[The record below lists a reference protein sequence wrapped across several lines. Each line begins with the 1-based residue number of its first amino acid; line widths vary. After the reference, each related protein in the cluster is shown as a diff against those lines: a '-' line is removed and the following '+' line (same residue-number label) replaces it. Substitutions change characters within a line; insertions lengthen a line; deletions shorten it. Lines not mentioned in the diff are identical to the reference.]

1 MRSALPQWEP
11 AQLPACGSQ
20 DRWGW
25 LQQLR
30 NQPQLDPEPWLLAL
44 ENGSL
49 SIAPDL
55 LAVLAERLDPPSQR
69 RLLRWWRQQPDPDPG
84 LPSQVLRQRDGAS
97 AAWLLEQLA
106 PGPGAL
112 GQDLPLSALPQAVAL
127 ALLPLL
133 GHQRQVAAWPVL
145 LSWMGAPIATPLRR
159 AALEGVARGLSV
171 WPRSQLVA
179 GLSALAGDLDPQLAA
194 PAVDLLAR
202 LPGARRALVPLRRC
216 GLDPRVAERLGRR
229 LAATPAQP
237 LLLVVHGRAGGQ
249 LPAEL
254 VALAAELECRR
265 GAPVRLQA
273 LSAAAPA
280 AVPAVA
286 SELLQPGQVLGLVP
300 LLLLPGGHV
309 RHDLPAIVRH
319 WSAFARLQH
328 WPFLGAWPRWQAA
341 LAKELAGLATQD
353 SQPAARPLL
362 LHHPLEGPLAAR
374 YLTTLERRTGA
385 HCVATPY
392 SADHLAQLKLTLAAP
407 ALAAPALALALAAN
421 RLTDQLAEQVGP
433 PLLQRPGLRQLL
445 LAELE
450 ALP

>member
-1 MRSALPQWEP
+1 MGCA
-11 AQLPACGSQ
+11 
-20 DRWGW
+20 DRWSW
-25 LQQLR
+25 LQRLR
-30 NQPQLDPEPWLLAL
+30 HQPELVAEDWLAAL
-44 ENGSL
+44 EAGVL
-49 SIAPDL
+49 GADQDL
-55 LAVLAERLDPPSQR
+55 LAVLAERLDPPAQLR
-69 RLLRWWRQQPDPDPG
+69 MLRWWRQQAKPDPA
-84 LPSQVLRQRDGAS
+84 LPAQVLRHLDGAS

-106 PGPGAL
+106 AGPAAL
-112 GQDLPLSALPQAVAL
+112 AAELPPAVAA

-133 GHQRQVAAWPVL
+133 GHQRQRQAWPVL
-145 LSWMGAPIATPLRR
+145 QAWLQAPIARHLRR
-159 AALEGVARGLSV
+159 SALEGVARGLSV
-171 WPRSQLVA
+171 WPRAQLRVV
-179 GLSALAGDLDPQLAA
+179 LSALAAGLDTQLAA
-194 PAVDLLAR
+194 TAVDLLAR
-202 LPGARRALVPLRRC
+202 LPGARRALVPLRHC
-216 GLDPRVAERLGRR
+216 ELDPQVAERLGRR
-229 LAATPAQP
+229 LAAIPVQP

-273 LSAAAPA
+273 LSAAAP
-280 AVPAVA
+280 PAA

-309 RHDLPAIVRH
+309 RHDLPAIMRH
-319 WSAFARLQH
+319 WSAFARVQH

-341 LAKELAGLATQD
+341 LATELAGLATQD
-353 SQPAARPLL
+353 ARPLL

-407 ALAAPALALALAAN
+407 ALAAPALPLALAAN

>member
-1 MRSALPQWEP
+1 LRSALPQCE
-11 AQLPACGSQ
+11 
-20 DRWGW
+20 
-25 LQQLR
+25 
-30 NQPQLDPEPWLLAL
+30 
-44 ENGSL
+44 
-49 SIAPDL
+49 
-55 LAVLAERLDPPSQR
+55 
-69 RLLRWWRQQPDPDPG
+69 
-84 LPSQVLRQRDGAS
+84 
-97 AAWLLEQLA
+97 
-106 PGPGAL
+106 
-112 GQDLPLSALPQAVAL
+112 
-127 ALLPLL
+127 
-133 GHQRQVAAWPVL
+133 
-145 LSWMGAPIATPLRR
+145 
-159 AALEGVARGLSV
+159 
-171 WPRSQLVA
+171 
-179 GLSALAGDLDPQLAA
+179 
-194 PAVDLLAR
+194 
-202 LPGARRALVPLRRC
+202 
-216 GLDPRVAERLGRR
+216 
-229 LAATPAQP
+229 PAQP

-265 GAPVRLQA
+265 SAPVRLQA
-273 LSAAAPA
+273 LSAAAP
-280 AVPAVA
+280 PAVA

-319 WSAFARLQH
+319 WSAFARVQR

-341 LAKELAGLATQD
+341 LARELAELAMQD
-353 SQPAARPLL
+353 YKPAARPLL

-392 SADHLAQLKLTLAAP
+392 SAEHLAELKLTLAAP
-407 ALAAPALALALAAN
+407 ALPLALAAN

>member
-1 MRSALPQWEP
+1 MRSALPQCEP
-11 AQLPACGSQ
+11 AQLPACGSPA
-20 DRWGW
+20 RWGW

-30 NQPQLDPEPWLLAL
+30 NQPELDPEPWLLAL

-49 SIAPDL
+49 SADPDL

-69 RLLRWWRQQPDPDPG
+69 RLLRWWRLQPDPDPG

-97 AAWLLEQLA
+97 ASWLLQQLA

-112 GQDLPLSALPQAVAL
+112 GQAVAL

-133 GHQRQVAAWPVL
+133 GHQRQAAAWPVL

-171 WPRSQLVA
+171 WPRHQLVA

-194 PAVDLLAR
+194 PAVDLLAC

-216 GLDPRVAERLGRR
+216 GLDPQVAERLGRR
-229 LAATPAQP
+229 LAATPVQP

-273 LSAAAPA
+273 LSAAAPV

-319 WSAFARLQH
+319 WSAFVRVQH

-341 LAKELAGLATQD
+341 LARELAGLATQD
-353 SQPAARPLL
+353 SQPDARPLL

-374 YLTTLERRTGA
+374 YLTSLERRTGA

-407 ALAAPALALALAAN
+407 ALALALAAN

-433 PLLQRPGLRQLL
+433 PLLQRSGLRQLL

>member
-1 MRSALPQWEP
+1 MRSALPQCEL
-11 AQLPACGSQ
+11 AQLPACGSPA
-20 DRWGW
+20 RWGW

-30 NQPQLDPEPWLLAL
+30 NQPELDPEPWLLAL
-44 ENGSL
+44 ENGTL
-49 SIAPDL
+49 SADPDL
-55 LAVLAERLDPPSQR
+55 LAVLAERLDPPSQL

-97 AAWLLEQLA
+97 AAWLLQQLA

-112 GQDLPLSALPQAVAL
+112 GQALPQAVAL

-133 GHQRQVAAWPVL
+133 GHQRQAAAWPVL
-145 LSWMGAPIATPLRR
+145 LSWMRAPIATPLRR

-171 WPRSQLVA
+171 WPRHQLVA

-202 LPGARRALVPLRRC
+202 LPGARRALVPLRLRQ
-216 GLDPRVAERLGRR
+216 LDPHVAERLERR

-273 LSAAAPA
+273 LSAAAPPA
-280 AVPAVA
+280 AT
-286 SELLQPGQVLGLVP
+286 ELLQPGQVLGLVP

-319 WSAFARLQH
+319 WSAFARVQH

-341 LAKELAGLATQD
+341 LATELAGLATQD
-353 SQPAARPLL
+353 ARPLL

-374 YLTTLERRTGA
+374 YLTSLERRTGA

-392 SADHLAQLKLTLAAP
+392 SADHLAQLKLT
-407 ALAAPALALALAAN
+407 LAAPALALALAAN

>member
-1 MRSALPQWEP
+1 MALAPVAPQLMP
-11 AQLPACGSQ
+11 ADLPPCGCA
-20 DRWGW
+20 DRWPW

-30 NQPQLDPEPWLLAL
+30 SQPELDAEPWLAAL
-44 ENGSL
+44 EAGVL
-49 SIAPDL
+49 GADHDL
-55 LAVLAERLDPPSQR
+55 WAILAERLDPPAQL
-69 RLLRWWRQQPDPDPG
+69 RLLRWWRQQPDPDPD

-97 AAWLLEQLA
+97 AAWLLQQLA

-112 GQDLPLSALPQAVAL
+112 GQALPQAVAA

-133 GHQRQVAAWPVL
+133 GHQRQAAAWPVL
-145 LSWMGAPIATPLRR
+145 LSWMRAPIATPLRR

-171 WPRSQLVA
+171 WPRHQLVA

-202 LPGARRALVPLRRC
+202 LPGARRALVPLRHC
-216 GLDPRVAERLGRR
+216 ELDPQVAERLERR
-229 LAATPAQP
+229 LAATPAQS

-273 LSAAAPA
+273 LSAAPPPA
-280 AVPAVA
+280 AT
-286 SELLQPGQVLGLVP
+286 ELLQPGQVLGLVP

-319 WSAFARLQH
+319 WSAFARVQH

-353 SQPAARPLL
+353 ARPLL

-374 YLTTLERRTGA
+374 YLTSLERRTGA

-392 SADHLAQLKLTLAAP
+392 SADHLAELKLTLAAP

>member
-1 MRSALPQWEP
+1 MRSALPQCEP
-11 AQLPACGSQ
+11 AQLPACGSPA
-20 DRWGW
+20 RWGW

-30 NQPQLDPEPWLLAL
+30 NQPELDPEPWLLAL

-49 SIAPDL
+49 SADPDL

-69 RLLRWWRQQPDPDPG
+69 RLLAWWRQQPDPDPG
-84 LPSQVLRQRDGAS
+84 LPSQVLRHRDGAS
-97 AAWLLEQLA
+97 AAWLLQQLA

-112 GQDLPLSALPQAVAL
+112 GQALPL

-133 GHQRQVAAWPVL
+133 GHQRQAAAWPVL
-145 LSWMGAPIATPLRR
+145 LSWMRAPIATPLRR

-171 WPRSQLVA
+171 WPRHQLVA

-202 LPGARRALVPLRRC
+202 LPGARRALVPLRHC
-216 GLDPRVAERLGRR
+216 ELDPQVAERLERR
-229 LAATPAQP
+229 LAAIPVQP

-265 GAPVRLQA
+265 GAPVRLQG
-273 LSAAAPA
+273 LSAAAPPA
-280 AVPAVA
+280 AT
-286 SELLQPGQVLGLVP
+286 ELLQPGQVLGLVP

-319 WSAFARLQH
+319 WSAFGRVQH

-341 LAKELAGLATQD
+341 LATELAGLATQD
-353 SQPAARPLL
+353 ARPLL

-374 YLTTLERRTGA
+374 YLTSLERRTGA

-392 SADHLAQLKLTLAAP
+392 SADHLAQLKLT
-407 ALAAPALALALAAN
+407 LAAPALALALAAN

>member
-1 MRSALPQWEP
+1 LRSALPQWEP
-11 AQLPACGSQ
+11 TQLPACGSP

-30 NQPQLDPEPWLLAL
+30 NQPELDPEPWLLAL
-44 ENGSL
+44 ENGSI
-49 SIAPDL
+49 SIASDL
-55 LAVLAERLDPPSQR
+55 LAVLAERLDPLAQR

-97 AAWLLEQLA
+97 AAWLLQQLA
-106 PGPGAL
+106 PGPAAL
-112 GQDLPLSALPQAVAL
+112 SSALPQAVAL

-145 LSWMGAPIATPLRR
+145 LSWMRAPIATPLRR

-319 WSAFARLQH
+319 WSAFARVQH

-341 LAKELAGLATQD
+341 LARELAGLAMQD
-353 SQPAARPLL
+353 ALPLL

-385 HCVATPY
+385 HCIATPY
-392 SADHLAQLKLTLAAP
+392 SAEHLAELKLTLAAP
-407 ALAAPALALALAAN
+407 ALAAPALPLALAAN

>member
-1 MRSALPQWEP
+1 MRSALPQCEP
-11 AQLPACGSQ
+11 AQLPACGSPA
-20 DRWGW
+20 RWGW

-30 NQPQLDPEPWLLAL
+30 NQPELDPEPWLLAL

-49 SIAPDL
+49 SADSDL

-69 RLLRWWRQQPDPDPG
+69 RLLGWWRQQPEPDPG
-84 LPSQVLRQRDGAS
+84 LPSQVLRHRDGAS

-106 PGPGAL
+106 PGPAL
-112 GQDLPLSALPQAVAL
+112 PLLALPLSALPQAVAL

-133 GHQRQVAAWPVL
+133 GHQRQAAAWPVL
-145 LSWMGAPIATPLRR
+145 LSWMRAPIATPLRL

-171 WPRSQLVA
+171 WPRHQLVA

-202 LPGARRALVPLRRC
+202 LPGARRALVPLRHC
-216 GLDPRVAERLGRR
+216 ELDPQVAERLGRR
-229 LAATPAQP
+229 LAAIPVQP

-273 LSAAAPA
+273 LSAAAPPA
-280 AVPAVA
+280 AT
-286 SELLQPGQVLGLVP
+286 ELLQPGQVLGLVP

-319 WSAFARLQH
+319 WSAFARVQH
-328 WPFLGAWPRWQAA
+328 WPFLGAWPQWQDA
-341 LAKELAGLATQD
+341 LANELAGLATQD
-353 SQPAARPLL
+353 VRPLL

-407 ALAAPALALALAAN
+407 ALALALAAN

-433 PLLQRPGLRQLL
+433 PLLQRSGLRQLL

>member
-1 MRSALPQWEP
+1 LRSALPQCEP
-11 AQLPACGSQ
+11 AQLPACGSPA
-20 DRWGW
+20 RWGW

-30 NQPQLDPEPWLLAL
+30 NQPELDPEPWLLAL

-49 SIAPDL
+49 SADPDL

-69 RLLRWWRQQPDPDPG
+69 RLLRWWCQQPDPDPG

-97 AAWLLEQLA
+97 AAWLLQQLA

-112 GQDLPLSALPQAVAL
+112 GPAVAL

-171 WPRSQLVA
+171 WPRHQLVA
-179 GLSALAGDLDPQLAA
+179 GLSALAGDLDAQLAA

-202 LPGARRALVPLRRC
+202 LPGARRALVPLSLRQ
-216 GLDPRVAERLGRR
+216 LDPQVAERLGRR
-229 LAATPAQP
+229 LAATPVQP

-273 LSAAAPA
+273 LSAAPPPA
-280 AVPAVA
+280 AT
-286 SELLQPGQVLGLVP
+286 ELLQPGQVLGLVP

-319 WSAFARLQH
+319 WSAFARVQH
-328 WPFLGAWPRWQAA
+328 WPFLGAWPLWQAA
-341 LAKELAGLATQD
+341 LAKELAGLAMQD
-353 SQPAARPLL
+353 CQPADRPLL

-374 YLTTLERRTGA
+374 YLTSLERRTGA

-392 SADHLAQLKLTLAAP
+392 SADHLAQLKLT
-407 ALAAPALALALAAN
+407 LAAPALALALAAN

>member
-1 MRSALPQWEP
+1 MASDP
-11 AQLPACGSQ
+11 ASPAT
-20 DRWGW
+20 
-25 LQQLR
+25 
-30 NQPQLDPEPWLLAL
+30 A
-44 ENGSL
+44 
-49 SIAPDL
+49 
-55 LAVLAERLDPPSQR
+55 
-69 RLLRWWRQQPDPDPG
+69 
-84 LPSQVLRQRDGAS
+84 
-97 AAWLLEQLA
+97 
-106 PGPGAL
+106 
-112 GQDLPLSALPQAVAL
+112 
-127 ALLPLL
+127 
-133 GHQRQVAAWPVL
+133 
-145 LSWMGAPIATPLRR
+145 
-159 AALEGVARGLSV
+159 
-171 WPRSQLVA
+171 
-179 GLSALAGDLDPQLAA
+179 
-194 PAVDLLAR
+194 
-202 LPGARRALVPLRRC
+202 
-216 GLDPRVAERLGRR
+216 
-229 LAATPAQP
+229 AQP

-273 LSAAAPA
+273 LSAAAP
-280 AVPAVA
+280 PAA

-319 WSAFARLQH
+319 WSAFARVQH
-328 WPFLGAWPRWQAA
+328 WPFLGAWPCWQAA
-341 LAKELAGLATQD
+341 LAKELAGLAMQD
-353 SQPAARPLL
+353 ARPLL

-392 SADHLAQLKLTLAAP
+392 SAEHLAELKLTLAAP

>member
-1 MRSALPQWEP
+1 MRSALPQCEL
-11 AQLPACGSQ
+11 AQLPACGSPA
-20 DRWGW
+20 RWGW

-30 NQPQLDPEPWLLAL
+30 NQPELDPEPWLLAL
-44 ENGSL
+44 ENGTL
-49 SIAPDL
+49 SADPDL
-55 LAVLAERLDPPSQR
+55 LAVLAERLDPPSQL

-97 AAWLLEQLA
+97 AAWLLQQLA

-112 GQDLPLSALPQAVAL
+112 GQALPQAVAL

-133 GHQRQVAAWPVL
+133 GHQRQAAAWPVL
-145 LSWMGAPIATPLRR
+145 LSWMRAPIATPLRR

-171 WPRSQLVA
+171 WPRHQLVA
-179 GLSALAGDLDPQLAA
+179 GLSALAGDLDPQ
-194 PAVDLLAR
+194 
-202 LPGARRALVPLRRC
+202 
-216 GLDPRVAERLGRR
+216 VAERLGRR

-273 LSAAAPA
+273 LSAAAPPA
-280 AVPAVA
+280 AT
-286 SELLQPGQVLGLVP
+286 ELLQPGQVLGLVP

-319 WSAFARLQH
+319 WSAFARVQH

-341 LAKELAGLATQD
+341 LATELAGLATQD
-353 SQPAARPLL
+353 ARPLL

-374 YLTTLERRTGA
+374 YLTSLERRTGA

-392 SADHLAQLKLTLAAP
+392 SADHLAQLKLT
-407 ALAAPALALALAAN
+407 LAAPALALALAAN

>member
-1 MRSALPQWEP
+1 MALAPVAPQLMP
-11 AQLPACGSQ
+11 ADLPPCGCA
-20 DRWGW
+20 DRWPW

-30 NQPQLDPEPWLLAL
+30 SQPELDAEPWLAAL
-44 ENGSL
+44 EAGVL
-49 SIAPDL
+49 GADHDL
-55 LAVLAERLDPPSQR
+55 WAILAERLDPPAQL
-69 RLLRWWRQQPDPDPG
+69 RLLRWWRQQPDPDPD

-97 AAWLLEQLA
+97 AAWLLQQLA

-112 GQDLPLSALPQAVAL
+112 GQALPQAVAA

-133 GHQRQVAAWPVL
+133 GHQRQAAAWPVL
-145 LSWMGAPIATPLRR
+145 LSWMRAPIATPLRR

-171 WPRSQLVA
+171 WPRHQLVA

-202 LPGARRALVPLRRC
+202 LPGARRALVPLRHC
-216 GLDPRVAERLGRR
+216 ELDPQVAERLERR
-229 LAATPAQP
+229 LAATPAQS

-273 LSAAAPA
+273 LSAAAP
-280 AVPAVA
+280 PAA

-319 WSAFARLQH
+319 WSAFARVQH

-353 SQPAARPLL
+353 ARPLL

-374 YLTTLERRTGA
+374 YLTSLERRTGA

-392 SADHLAQLKLTLAAP
+392 SAEHLAELKLTLAAP

>member
-1 MRSALPQWEP
+1 MPADLPP
-11 AQLPACGSQ
+11 SGCA
-20 DRWGW
+20 DRWPW

-30 NQPQLDPEPWLLAL
+30 SQPELDAEPWLAAL
-44 ENGSL
+44 EAGVL
-49 SIAPDL
+49 RADQDL
-55 LAVLAERLDPPSQR
+55 LAVLAERLDPPAQL

-84 LPSQVLRQRDGAS
+84 LPSQVLRHRDGAS

-106 PGPGAL
+106 PGPVAL
-112 GQDLPLSALPQAVAL
+112 GFALPLSALPLSALPQVVAA

-145 LSWMGAPIATPLRR
+145 LCWMRAPIATPLRR

-273 LSAAAPA
+273 LSAAAPPA

-319 WSAFARLQH
+319 WSAFARVQR

-341 LAKELAGLATQD
+341 LARELAGLATQD
-353 SQPAARPLL
+353 ARPLL

-392 SADHLAQLKLTLAAP
+392 SAEHLAELKLTLAAP
-407 ALAAPALALALAAN
+407 ALAAPALAAPALPLALAAN

>member
-1 MRSALPQWEP
+1 MRSALPQCEP
-11 AQLPACGSQ
+11 AQLPACGSPA
-20 DRWGW
+20 RWGW

-30 NQPQLDPEPWLLAL
+30 NQPELDPEPWLLAL

-49 SIAPDL
+49 SADSDL

-69 RLLRWWRQQPDPDPG
+69 RLLGWWRQQPEPDPG
-84 LPSQVLRQRDGAS
+84 LPSQVLRHRDGAS

-106 PGPGAL
+106 PGPAL
-112 GQDLPLSALPQAVAL
+112 PLLSLPLSALPQAVAL

-133 GHQRQVAAWPVL
+133 GHQRQAAAWPVL
-145 LSWMGAPIATPLRR
+145 LSWMRAPIATPLRL

-171 WPRSQLVA
+171 WPRHQLVA

-202 LPGARRALVPLRRC
+202 LPGARRALVPLRHC
-216 GLDPRVAERLGRR
+216 ELDPQVAERLGRR
-229 LAATPAQP
+229 LAAIPVQP

-273 LSAAAPA
+273 LSAAAPPA
-280 AVPAVA
+280 AT
-286 SELLQPGQVLGLVP
+286 ELLQPGQVLGLVP

-319 WSAFARLQH
+319 WSAFARVQH
-328 WPFLGAWPRWQAA
+328 WPFLGAWPQWQDA
-341 LAKELAGLATQD
+341 LANELAGLATQD
-353 SQPAARPLL
+353 VRPLL

-407 ALAAPALALALAAN
+407 ALALALAAN
-421 RLTDQLAEQVGP
+421 RLTDQLTEQVGP

>member
-1 MRSALPQWEP
+1 MRSALPQRKP
-11 AQLPACGSQ
+11 AQLPACGSPA
-20 DRWGW
+20 RWGW

-30 NQPQLDPEPWLLAL
+30 NQPELDPEPWLLAL
-44 ENGSL
+44 ENGSF
-49 SIAPDL
+49 SADQDL

-84 LPSQVLRQRDGAS
+84 LPSQVLRHRDGAS
-97 AAWLLEQLA
+97 AAWLLQQLA

-112 GQDLPLSALPQAVAL
+112 GQALPLSALPQAVAL

-145 LSWMGAPIATPLRR
+145 LSWMRAPIATPLRR

-171 WPRSQLVA
+171 WPRHQLVA
-179 GLSALAGDLDPQLAA
+179 GLSALAGDIDPQLAA

-202 LPGARRALVPLRRC
+202 LPGARRALVPLRHRE
-216 GLDPRVAERLGRR
+216 LDPQVAERLGRR
-229 LAATPAQP
+229 LSATPVQP

-273 LSAAAPA
+273 LSAAAPPA
-280 AVPAVA
+280 AT
-286 SELLQPGQVLGLVP
+286 ELLQPGQVLGLVP

-319 WSAFARLQH
+319 WSAFARVQH
-328 WPFLGAWPRWQAA
+328 WPFLGAWPCWQAA
-341 LAKELAGLATQD
+341 LAKELAGLAMQD
-353 SQPAARPLL
+353 ARPLL

-392 SADHLAQLKLTLAAP
+392 SAEHLAELKLTLAAP

>member
-1 MRSALPQWEP
+1 LRSALPQCEP
-11 AQLPACGSQ
+11 AQLPACGSPA
-20 DRWGW
+20 RWGW

-30 NQPQLDPEPWLLAL
+30 NQPELDPEPWLLAL

-49 SIAPDL
+49 SADSDL
-55 LAVLAERLDPPSQR
+55 LAVLAERLDPPAQL

-97 AAWLLEQLA
+97 AAWLLQQLA

-112 GQDLPLSALPQAVAL
+112 GSALPLSALPQAVAL

-145 LSWMGAPIATPLRR
+145 LSWMRAPIATPLRR

-171 WPRSQLVA
+171 WPRHQLVA

-202 LPGARRALVPLRRC
+202 LPGARRALVPLRRRR
-216 GLDPRVAERLGRR
+216 LDPQVAERLGRR
-229 LAATPAQP
+229 LAATPVQP

-254 VALAAELECRR
+254 VALAAELEYRR

-273 LSAAAPA
+273 LSAAAPPA
-280 AVPAVA
+280 AT
-286 SELLQPGQVLGLVP
+286 ELLQPGQVLGLVP

-319 WSAFARLQH
+319 WSAFARVQH

-341 LAKELAGLATQD
+341 LARELAGLATQD
-353 SQPAARPLL
+353 DARPLL

-374 YLTTLERRTGA
+374 YLTSLERRTGA

-392 SADHLAQLKLTLAAP
+392 SADHLAQLKLT
-407 ALAAPALALALAAN
+407 LAAPALALALAAN

>member
-1 MRSALPQWEP
+1 MVAT
-11 AQLPACGSQ
+11 A
-20 DRWGW
+20 
-25 LQQLR
+25 
-30 NQPQLDPEPWLLAL
+30 
-44 ENGSL
+44 
-49 SIAPDL
+49 
-55 LAVLAERLDPPSQR
+55 AERFTPSSTP
-69 RLLRWWRQQPDPDPG
+69 WR
-84 LPSQVLRQRDGAS
+84 
-97 AAWLLEQLA
+97 
-106 PGPGAL
+106 
-112 GQDLPLSALPQAVAL
+112 
-127 ALLPLL
+127 
-133 GHQRQVAAWPVL
+133 
-145 LSWMGAPIATPLRR
+145 
-159 AALEGVARGLSV
+159 
-171 WPRSQLVA
+171 
-179 GLSALAGDLDPQLAA
+179 
-194 PAVDLLAR
+194 
-202 LPGARRALVPLRRC
+202 
-216 GLDPRVAERLGRR
+216 
-229 LAATPAQP
+229 QP

-319 WSAFARLQH
+319 WSAFARVQH

-341 LAKELAGLATQD
+341 LARELAGLAMQD
-353 SQPAARPLL
+353 ARPLL

-392 SADHLAQLKLTLAAP
+392 SAEHLAELKLTLAAP
-407 ALAAPALALALAAN
+407 ALAAPALPLALAAN

>member
-1 MRSALPQWEP
+1 LRSALPQCEP
-11 AQLPACGSQ
+11 AQLPACGSPA
-20 DRWGW
+20 RWGW

-30 NQPQLDPEPWLLAL
+30 NQPELDPEPWLLAL

-49 SIAPDL
+49 SADPDL

-69 RLLRWWRQQPDPDPG
+69 RLLRWWCQQPDPDPG

-97 AAWLLEQLA
+97 AAWLLQQLA

-112 GQDLPLSALPQAVAL
+112 GPAVAL

-133 GHQRQVAAWPVL
+133 GHQRQAAAWPVL
-145 LSWMGAPIATPLRR
+145 LSWMRAPIATPLRR

-171 WPRSQLVA
+171 WPRHQLVA
-179 GLSALAGDLDPQLAA
+179 GLSALAGDLDAQLAA

-202 LPGARRALVPLRRC
+202 LPGARRALVPLSLRQ
-216 GLDPRVAERLGRR
+216 LDPQVAERLGRR
-229 LAATPAQP
+229 LAATPVQP

-254 VALAAELECRR
+254 VALGAELECRR

-273 LSAAAPA
+273 LSAAPPPA
-280 AVPAVA
+280 AT
-286 SELLQPGQVLGLVP
+286 ELLQPGQVLGLVP

-319 WSAFARLQH
+319 WSAFARVQH
-328 WPFLGAWPRWQAA
+328 WPFLGAWPLWQAA
-341 LAKELAGLATQD
+341 LAKELAGLAMQD
-353 SQPAARPLL
+353 CQPADRPLL

-374 YLTTLERRTGA
+374 YLTSLERRTGA

-392 SADHLAQLKLTLAAP
+392 SADHLAQLKLT
-407 ALAAPALALALAAN
+407 LAAPALALALAAN

>member
-1 MRSALPQWEP
+1 MTA
-11 AQLPACGSQ
+11 
-20 DRWGW
+20 
-25 LQQLR
+25 
-30 NQPQLDPEPWLLAL
+30 PQLSHL
-44 ENGSL
+44 N
-49 SIAPDL
+49 
-55 LAVLAERLDPPSQR
+55 
-69 RLLRWWRQQPDPDPG
+69 
-84 LPSQVLRQRDGAS
+84 
-97 AAWLLEQLA
+97 A
-106 PGPGAL
+106 PGE
-112 GQDLPLSALPQAVAL
+112 V
-127 ALLPLL
+127 
-133 GHQRQVAAWPVL
+133 HMV
-145 LSWMGAPIATPLRR
+145 
-159 AALEGVARGLSV
+159 E
-171 WPRSQLVA
+171 
-179 GLSALAGDLDPQLAA
+179 AGDR
-194 PAVDLLAR
+194 PATAR
-202 LPGARRALVPLRRC
+202 QAT
-216 GLDPRVAERLGRR
+216 AEGFISME
-229 LAATPAQP
+229 AATSAQP

-273 LSAAAPA
+273 LSAAAPPA
-280 AVPAVA
+280 AT
-286 SELLQPGQVLGLVP
+286 ELLQPGQVLGLVP

-319 WSAFARLQH
+319 WSAFARVQH

-341 LAKELAGLATQD
+341 LATELAGLATQD
-353 SQPAARPLL
+353 ARPLL

-407 ALAAPALALALAAN
+407 ALALALAAN

>member
-1 MRSALPQWEP
+1 MASDP
-11 AQLPACGSQ
+11 ASP
-20 DRWGW
+20 
-25 LQQLR
+25 
-30 NQPQLDPEPWLLAL
+30 
-44 ENGSL
+44 
-49 SIAPDL
+49 
-55 LAVLAERLDPPSQR
+55 
-69 RLLRWWRQQPDPDPG
+69 
-84 LPSQVLRQRDGAS
+84 
-97 AAWLLEQLA
+97 
-106 PGPGAL
+106 
-112 GQDLPLSALPQAVAL
+112 
-127 ALLPLL
+127 
-133 GHQRQVAAWPVL
+133 
-145 LSWMGAPIATPLRR
+145 
-159 AALEGVARGLSV
+159 
-171 WPRSQLVA
+171 
-179 GLSALAGDLDPQLAA
+179 
-194 PAVDLLAR
+194 
-202 LPGARRALVPLRRC
+202 
-216 GLDPRVAERLGRR
+216 
-229 LAATPAQP
+229 ATPAQP

-273 LSAAAPA
+273 LSAAAPPA
-280 AVPAVA
+280 AT
-286 SELLQPGQVLGLVP
+286 ELLQPGQVLGLVP

-319 WSAFARLQH
+319 WSAFARVQH

-353 SQPAARPLL
+353 SQPAAWPLL

-374 YLTTLERRTGA
+374 YLISLERRTGA

-392 SADHLAQLKLTLAAP
+392 SAEHLAELKLTLAAP
-407 ALAAPALALALAAN
+407 ALAAPALAAPALPLALAAN

>member
-1 MRSALPQWEP
+1 MVAT
-11 AQLPACGSQ
+11 A
-20 DRWGW
+20 
-25 LQQLR
+25 
-30 NQPQLDPEPWLLAL
+30 
-44 ENGSL
+44 
-49 SIAPDL
+49 
-55 LAVLAERLDPPSQR
+55 AERFTPPTIP
-69 RLLRWWRQQPDPDPG
+69 WRH
-84 LPSQVLRQRDGAS
+84 A
-97 AAWLLEQLA
+97 
-106 PGPGAL
+106 
-112 GQDLPLSALPQAVAL
+112 
-127 ALLPLL
+127 
-133 GHQRQVAAWPVL
+133 
-145 LSWMGAPIATPLRR
+145 
-159 AALEGVARGLSV
+159 
-171 WPRSQLVA
+171 
-179 GLSALAGDLDPQLAA
+179 
-194 PAVDLLAR
+194 
-202 LPGARRALVPLRRC
+202 
-216 GLDPRVAERLGRR
+216 
-229 LAATPAQP
+229 

-273 LSAAAPA
+273 LSAAAP
-280 AVPAVA
+280 PAA

-319 WSAFARLQH
+319 WSAFARVQR
-328 WPFLGAWPRWQAA
+328 WPFLGAWPCWQAA

-392 SADHLAQLKLTLAAP
+392 SAEHLAELKLTLAAP

>member
-11 AQLPACGSQ
+11 AQLPACGSPN
-20 DRWGW
+20 RWGW

-49 SIAPDL
+49 STAPDL
-55 LAVLAERLDPPSQR
+55 LAVLVERLDPPSQR

-112 GQDLPLSALPQAVAL
+112 GQDLPQAAAL

-202 LPGARRALVPLRRC
+202 LPGARRALVPLRCC

-319 WSAFARLQH
+319 WSAFARVQH

-341 LAKELAGLATQD
+341 LARELAGLATQD

-445 LAELE
+445 VAELE

>member
-1 MRSALPQWEP
+1 LRSALPQCE
-11 AQLPACGSQ
+11 
-20 DRWGW
+20 
-25 LQQLR
+25 
-30 NQPQLDPEPWLLAL
+30 
-44 ENGSL
+44 
-49 SIAPDL
+49 
-55 LAVLAERLDPPSQR
+55 
-69 RLLRWWRQQPDPDPG
+69 
-84 LPSQVLRQRDGAS
+84 
-97 AAWLLEQLA
+97 
-106 PGPGAL
+106 
-112 GQDLPLSALPQAVAL
+112 
-127 ALLPLL
+127 
-133 GHQRQVAAWPVL
+133 
-145 LSWMGAPIATPLRR
+145 
-159 AALEGVARGLSV
+159 
-171 WPRSQLVA
+171 
-179 GLSALAGDLDPQLAA
+179 
-194 PAVDLLAR
+194 
-202 LPGARRALVPLRRC
+202 
-216 GLDPRVAERLGRR
+216 
-229 LAATPAQP
+229 PAQP

-254 VALAAELECRR
+254 VALATELECRR
-265 GAPVRLQA
+265 GVPVRLQA
-273 LSAAAPA
+273 LSA

-319 WSAFARLQH
+319 WSAFARVQR

-341 LAKELAGLATQD
+341 LARELAGLATQD
-353 SQPAARPLL
+353 SPPAARPLL

-392 SADHLAQLKLTLAAP
+392 SAEHLAELKLTLAAP
-407 ALAAPALALALAAN
+407 ALAAPALPLALAAN

>member
-1 MRSALPQWEP
+1 MRSAQPQREP
-11 AQLPACGSQ
+11 AQLPSSGSPQ
-20 DRWGW
+20 RWGW

-30 NQPQLDPEPWLLAL
+30 SQPELDPEPWLLAL

-49 SIAPDL
+49 SADQEL
-55 LAVLAERLDPPSQR
+55 LAVLAERLDPPAQL
-69 RLLRWWRQQPDPDPG
+69 RLLRWWRQQPDPDPC
-84 LPSQVLRQRDGAS
+84 LPSQVLRHRDGAS

-106 PGPGAL
+106 PGPAAL
-112 GQDLPLSALPQAVAL
+112 GLALPLSALPQAVAT

-133 GHQRQVAAWPVL
+133 GHQRQVPAWPVL
-145 LSWMGAPIATPLRR
+145 LGWLQAPIPTPLRL

-171 WPRSQLVA
+171 WPRPQLVA
-179 GLSALAGDLDPQLAA
+179 ALTALAGDLDPQLAA

-202 LPGARRALVPLRRC
+202 LPGARRALVPLQRC
-216 GLDPRVAERLGRR
+216 RLDPLVVERLGRR

-249 LPAEL
+249 LPDEL
-254 VALAAELECRR
+254 VALAAELECGR

-273 LSAAAPA
+273 LSAAVPPA
-280 AVPAVA
+280 A

-319 WSAFARLQH
+319 WSAFARVQH
-328 WPFLGAWPRWQAA
+328 WPFLGAWPQWQGA
-341 LAKELAGLATQD
+341 LANELAGLGLQNC
-353 SQPAARPLL
+353 QPAARPLL

-392 SADHLAQLKLTLAAP
+392 SADHLAELKLTLVAP
-407 ALAAPALALALAAN
+407 ALPLALAAN

-433 PLLQRPGLRQLL
+433 PLLQRSALRQLL

>member
-1 MRSALPQWEP
+1 MPADLPP
-11 AQLPACGSQ
+11 MGCA
-20 DRWGW
+20 DRWSW
-25 LQQLR
+25 LQRLR
-30 NQPQLDPEPWLLAL
+30 HQPELVAEDWLAAL
-44 ENGSL
+44 EAGVL
-49 SIAPDL
+49 GADQDL
-55 LAVLAERLDPPSQR
+55 LAVLAERLDPPAQLR
-69 RLLRWWRQQPDPDPG
+69 MLRWWRQQAKPDPA
-84 LPSQVLRQRDGAS
+84 LPAQVLRHLDGAS

-106 PGPGAL
+106 AGPAAL
-112 GQDLPLSALPQAVAL
+112 AAELPPAVAA

-133 GHQRQVAAWPVL
+133 GHQRQRQAWPVL
-145 LSWMGAPIATPLRR
+145 QAWLQAPIARHLRR
-159 AALEGVARGLSV
+159 SALEGVARGLSV
-171 WPRSQLVA
+171 WPRAQLRVV
-179 GLSALAGDLDPQLAA
+179 LSALAAGLDTQLAA
-194 PAVDLLAR
+194 TAVDLLAR
-202 LPGARRALVPLRRC
+202 LPGARRVLVPLRLRQ
-216 GLDPRVAERLGRR
+216 LDPQVAERLGRR
-229 LAATPAQP
+229 LAATPAHP

-273 LSAAAPA
+273 LSASAPPA
-280 AVPAVA
+280 AT
-286 SELLQPGQVLGLVP
+286 ELLQPGQVLGLVP

-319 WSAFARLQH
+319 WSAFGRVQH

-341 LAKELAGLATQD
+341 LANELAELATQD
-353 SQPAARPLL
+353 ARPLL

-374 YLTTLERRTGA
+374 YLTSLERHTGA

-407 ALAAPALALALAAN
+407 ALALALAAN
-421 RLTDQLAEQVGP
+421 RLTDQLAEKVGP